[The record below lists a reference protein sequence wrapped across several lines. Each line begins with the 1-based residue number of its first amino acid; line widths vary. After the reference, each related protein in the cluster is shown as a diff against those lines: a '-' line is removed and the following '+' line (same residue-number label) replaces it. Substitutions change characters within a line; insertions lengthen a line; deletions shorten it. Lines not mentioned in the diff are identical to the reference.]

1 MHVVKNAYCDK
12 LDYKRMLNSLLY
24 YNRYLQYYTYKYALT
39 ASSLC
44 VRLSGSI
51 HHQYEAL

>member
-1 MHVVKNAYCDK
+1 MHVVKNACCDK

-39 ASSLC
+39 ASSLYM
-44 VRLSGSI
+44 RLSGSI